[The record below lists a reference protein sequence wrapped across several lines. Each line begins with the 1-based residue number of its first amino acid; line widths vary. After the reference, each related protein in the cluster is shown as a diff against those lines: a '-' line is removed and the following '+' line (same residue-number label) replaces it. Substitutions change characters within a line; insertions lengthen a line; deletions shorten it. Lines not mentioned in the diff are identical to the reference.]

1 MSSSEPTKKPLP
13 WKKIIIGVVILIV
26 IIAVASSLAGGSSG
40 VPLFSTSTYTIQ
52 VTGTSGVQFS
62 GSYMVTDSSGGSN
75 SQSVDGTVP
84 QSYTATGTIIS
95 VVFQNQGDSGTL
107 TVKILKDSTV
117 VKQST
122 TTAAYGVVSVAT
134 D

>member
-1 MSSSEPTKKPLP
+1 MSSSETTKKPLP
-13 WKKIIIGVVILIV
+13 WKKIIIGVVVLIV
-26 IIAVASSLAGGSSG
+26 VIAIISSFAGGSSG

-62 GSYMVTDSSGGSN
+62 GSYMVTDSGGSST

-84 QSYTATGTIIS
+84 QTYTVTGTIVS

-107 TVKILKDSTV
+107 SVQILKDSTV
-117 VKQST
+117 VKQAT